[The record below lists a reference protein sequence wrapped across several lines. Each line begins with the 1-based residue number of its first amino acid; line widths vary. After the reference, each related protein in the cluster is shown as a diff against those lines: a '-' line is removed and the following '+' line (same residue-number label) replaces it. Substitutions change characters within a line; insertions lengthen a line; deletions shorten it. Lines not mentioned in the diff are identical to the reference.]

1 MNSMLSTE
9 LMIAAP
15 ADDSR
20 AARRTQPAA
29 AWRAL
34 WTRSHCEQLVHDQLA
49 GNGFH
54 PFLPRLAAW
63 TVRAGKPVRTHQPMF
78 PGYLFLHDA
87 LDSRSYLQV
96 VRTRGLVA
104 VLGDRWDRLAE
115 IPEGDI
121 AAVAR
126 LQQVDVPVFPHPYLA
141 AGHRV
146 RILHG
151 PLAGLEGMLLQHRAK
166 KQLLVISV
174 ELLRR
179 SVAVE
184 VECGYVGDA

>member
-1 MNSMLSTE
+1 MDSMTSTE
-9 LMIAAP
+9 LMMAEPHEQRTAP
-15 ADDSR
+15 E
-20 AARRTQPAA
+20 A

-49 GNGFH
+49 GSGFH
-54 PFLPRLAAW
+54 PFLPRMPAW
-63 TVRAGKPVRTHQPMF
+63 TVRAGKPVRVQVPMF

-115 IPEGDI
+115 IPDADI

-126 LQQVDVPVFPHPYLA
+126 LQGIDLPVYPHPFLR

-146 RILHG
+146 RIEHG
-151 PLAGLEGMLLQHRAK
+151 PLAGLEGILLQHRPK

-184 VECGYVGDA
+184 VEIGYVGQA